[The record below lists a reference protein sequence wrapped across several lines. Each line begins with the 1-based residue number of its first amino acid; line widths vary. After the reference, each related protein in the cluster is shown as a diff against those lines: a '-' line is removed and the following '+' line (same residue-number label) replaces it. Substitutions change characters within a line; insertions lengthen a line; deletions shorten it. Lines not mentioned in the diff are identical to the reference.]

1 MQAEHSARSRFR
13 KLYAKET
20 ETRSGD
26 FYYLCRRIPFILH
39 EMLLISI
46 ITLGLAAIAADWLH
60 CRRRGPEAPK
70 SRLYLI
76 WIVVTD
82 LLPFA
87 VLALGVLSPD
97 NTSPVIMASMW
108 MVWAW
113 MAATLPR
120 LVYYTF
126 NFFGW
131 RRTGMLLATAL
142 AALLVIG
149 ATAGRTRLRVSHTE
163 VCSAK
168 LPEAFD
174 GARIVQIS
182 DLHLGTIVRPER
194 ELTRLANRINA
205 LQPDWVVF
213 TGDLV
218 NIRAEELD
226 DRAARLLGRIKAP
239 VYSVTGNHDV
249 GAYIKDS
256 LHHPMAENLREVIA
270 RQRAMGW
277 NLLDDETRYLH
288 RGRDSIS
295 LTGLSFDPALRLL
308 RHKRDLPATGL
319 ERAFAGVPTGL
330 YNLTLVHVPQLRS
343 KITAAGYGDLVLSG
357 HVHAMQCKVRPWGRG
372 WSPAALLYRE
382 WSGRYE
388 DSDGKVLY
396 INDGIGCVGYPM
408 RLGARPEITLIT
420 LKRCE

>member
-1 MQAEHSARSRFR
+1 M
-13 KLYAKET
+13 
-20 ETRSGD
+20 
-26 FYYLCRRIPFILH
+26 ILT
-39 EMLLISI
+39 LII
-46 ITLGLAAIAADWLH
+46 LLGLAVAAADWLH
-60 CRRRGPEAPK
+60 FRRLGNAGK
-70 SRLYLI
+70 LRLPI
-76 WIVVTD
+76 IAAVAAD

-87 VLALGVLSPD
+87 AALLGYLVRD
-97 NTSPVIMASMW
+97 NTTPVIMISMW
-108 MVWAW
+108 IVWFW
-113 MAATLPR
+113 MTTALTR

-126 NFFGW
+126 NFFGR
-131 RRTGMLLATAL
+131 RRTGLIL
-142 AALLVIG
+142 AACTAVLLVVG
-149 ATAGRTRLRVSHTE
+149 ATAGRTRFRVSRVE
-163 VCSAK
+163 VCSGK

-194 ELTRLANRINA
+194 ELTRLADTINA
-205 LQPDWVVF
+205 LRPDWVVF

-226 DRAARLLGRIKAP
+226 ERAARLLGRIEAP
-239 VYSVTGNHDV
+239 VYSVTGNHDI

-256 LHHPMAENLREVIA
+256 LHHTMEENLHEVIA

-277 NLLDDETRYLH
+277 NLLDDETCYLH
-288 RGRDSIS
+288 RGGDSIS

-319 ERAFAGVPTGL
+319 ERAFAGTPTEL
-330 YNLTLVHVPQLRS
+330 YNITLVHVPQLRP

-372 WSPAALLYRE
+372 WSPAALLYKE

-388 DSDGKVLY
+388 DSDGKILY